1 MKRRVDSVFISSV
14 LFTVSLAAL
23 VPENLH
29 YAGTWRQL
37 FLQETS
43 RFSVRNYLMPIGF
56 ASLAVDLVS
65 LIVIWEAYIRRQRW
79 AWFVMF
85 IVVWVYDFPV
95 YVLWFLEALIR
106 SPDRIDWSAG
116 FWGAVKGPGIERYSA
131 EEFANFLLMAFAL
144 FLPIRSFF
152 LRPSGR
158 CRFPPPAMSGAEPG
172 GHEPPAGAER

>member
-1 MKRRVDSVFISSV
+1 MKMRTDSVFISSV
-14 LFTVSLAAL
+14 LLTVSLAAL

-29 YAGTWRQL
+29 CAGTWRQL

-79 AWFVMF
+79 AWFAMF
-85 IVVWVYDFPV
+85 IVVWVYAFPV
-95 YVLWFLEALIR
+95 YVLWFLEVLIR

-116 FWGAVKGPGIERYSA
+116 FWGAVKGPGLERYFA
-131 EEFANFLLMAFAL
+131 EDLANFLLMAFAL
-144 FLPIRSFF
+144 LVPVRSFF
-152 LRPSGR
+152 LRSSAPR
-158 CRFPPPAMSGAEPG
+158 GA
-172 GHEPPAGAER
+172 PAGAER